1 MVDEVLAYVAN
12 YPPLLGHVMQ
22 PTGILPR
29 LSTLLDDDVQK
40 YEVDAGT
47 VVAGMIHNILSP
59 EPIRL

>member
-47 VVAGMIHNILSP
+47 VVAGMIRNILSP